1 MENKKTGD
9 YSTGYWS
16 TGDRSTGDWS
26 TGDRSTGDWST
37 GDYSTG
43 YWSTGDHSTGH
54 CSTGYR
60 STGGY
65 STGNWST
72 GDHSTG
78 NRSTG
83 DRSTGGYST
92 GNWSTGGYS
101 TGHWSISNYSTG
113 HFSTEDYA
121 GFGAFN
127 KPCTPDEWANADKPN
142 WLYFDLTE
150 WVSTD
155 NMSDQE
161 KEDNPSYK
169 TTGGYLRVYGYQEA
183 FQKSYNEAN
192 REEQLKIKELPNF
205 DADVFFTISG
215 IRIDA
220 ETEEMPRQK
229 KCRDRRNA
237 ETEEM
242 TLAEVC
248 KELKRDIKIVR

>member
-16 TGDRSTGDWS
+16 TGDYSTGNWS
-26 TGDRSTGDWST
+26 TGDRSTGNR
-37 GDYSTG
+37 
-43 YWSTGDHSTGH
+43 STGDHSTGH
-54 CSTGYR
+54 CSTGHCSTGHWSTGDRSTGNYTTGDL

-65 STGNWST
+65 STGNR
-72 GDHSTG
+72 STG

-83 DRSTGGYST
+83 DYST
-92 GNWSTGGYS
+92 GDHS

-169 TTGGYLRVYGYQEA
+169 TTEGYLRVYGYQEA
-183 FQKSYNEAN
+183 FQRSYNAAT
-192 REEQLKIKELPNF
+192 REDQLNIKELPNF
-205 DADVFFTISG
+205 DADVFFEISG

-220 ETEEMPRQK
+220 ETEEM
-229 KCRDRRNA
+229 
-237 ETEEM
+237 
-242 TLAEVC
+242 TLADVC
-248 KELKRDIKIVR
+248 KELKRDIKIVKE

>member
-1 MENKKTGD
+1 MENNNTGHK
-9 YSTGYWS
+9 
-16 TGDRSTGDWS
+16 STGDWS
-26 TGDRSTGDWST
+26 TGDRSTADRSTGHQSTGYGST
-37 GDYSTG
+37 GDQSTG
-43 YWSTGDHSTGH
+43 YGSTGDQ
-54 CSTGYR
+54 
-60 STGGY
+60 
-65 STGNWST
+65 
-72 GDHSTG
+72 
-78 NRSTG
+78 STG
-83 DRSTGGYST
+83 DRSTGDQSTGYGSTGYGSAGYRST
-92 GNWSTGGYS
+92 GNWS
-101 TGHWSISNYSTG
+101 ISSYSTG

-169 TTGGYLRVYGYQEA
+169 TTEGYLRIYGYQEA
-183 FQKSYNEAN
+183 FQRSYNAAS
-192 REEQLKIKELPNF
+192 REDQLNIKELPNF

-220 ETEEMPRQK
+220 ETEEM
-229 KCRDRRNA
+229 
-237 ETEEM
+237 

-248 KELKRDIKIVR
+248 KELKRDIKIVK